1 MERRNDFTK
10 GSIPGA
16 IMRLAM
22 PMIGAQIVN
31 ALYSMVDK
39 MFIARLPEVGTLAM
53 SGVGLTLPLILLVSA
68 FAMLAGMGG
77 APLCSIA
84 RGAEKDEEAERIMGT
99 SFAML
104 LVLGLGLTCLVLPFR
119 IPLLVWFGATEEV
132 LPFADEYISTYL
144 LGSVFVM
151 VTLGMNPFINS
162 QGFSRTGMLTVVI
175 GAALNIALDP
185 LFMFVLGMGVR
196 GAALATIIAQAVSAG
211 WVLAFL
217 TGKRC
222 ILRLKRENIRLSLP
236 RVKKIAALGASTCV
250 MNITDAIVSFA
261 FNRTLAEFGGV
272 TYLGVMTVIG
282 SVRQVLMMPVTGF
295 GQGMQPVMGYN
306 YGAGRYDRVREC
318 FLFTLKASAAYT
330 LVITLC
336 TQFFPELFFRLFK
349 ADETLLTAGGPALRL
364 YFSMFY
370 MLTLQIAGQYAFV
383 ALGQSRQAIFFSLLR
398 KAFIVAP
405 VAMLLPRVT
414 NLGVMGVF
422 AAEPISDFV
431 GSSACFITF
440 MLTMW
445 RRLRHP
451 PEAGEEGGHKAQEGN
466 A

>member
-77 APLCSIA
+77 APLCSLA

-119 IPLLVWFGATEEV
+119 IPLLAWFGATEEV

-162 QGFSRTGMLTVVI
+162 QGFSRTGMFTVVI

-185 LFMFVLGMGVR
+185 LFMFVLGLGVR

-217 TGKRC
+217 TG
-222 ILRLKRENIRLSLP
+222 
-236 RVKKIAALGASTCV
+236 
-250 MNITDAIVSFA
+250 
-261 FNRTLAEFGGV
+261 
-272 TYLGVMTVIG
+272 
-282 SVRQVLMMPVTGF
+282 
-295 GQGMQPVMGYN
+295 
-306 YGAGRYDRVREC
+306 
-318 FLFTLKASAAYT
+318 SAAS
-330 LVITLC
+330 C
-336 TQFFPELFFRLFK
+336 P
-349 ADETLLTAGGPALRL
+349 
-364 YFSMFY
+364 
-370 MLTLQIAGQYAFV
+370 
-383 ALGQSRQAIFFSLLR
+383 
-398 KAFIVAP
+398 
-405 VAMLLPRVT
+405 
-414 NLGVMGVF
+414 
-422 AAEPISDFV
+422 
-431 GSSACFITF
+431 
-440 MLTMW
+440 
-445 RRLRHP
+445 
-451 PEAGEEGGHKAQEGN
+451 
-466 A
+466 